1 MGYKKK
7 HHTHNPYR
15 NHKPVRESL
24 LKATREHVFVHMT
37 NEEILERDKL
47 WAESYPSMKEKVS
60 EEPEQ
65 IDDLGKD
72 VKKHQIKE
80 ANANPNTRRLQTQ
93 SGDIGSDW
101 QAKLDRV
108 FGKKS

>member
-7 HHTHNPYR
+7 HHIHNPYR
-15 NHKPVRESL
+15 SHKQVKESL
-24 LKATREHVFVHMT
+24 LEATRKHMFVHMT
-37 NEEILERDKL
+37 NDEILERDKL
-47 WAESYPSMKEKVS
+47 WDEIYPSMKEKVS
-60 EEPEQ
+60 EDLDQ

-93 SGDIGSDW
+93 SRDTGSYW
-101 QAKLDRV
+101 QAELDRV

>member
-1 MGYKKK
+1 M
-7 HHTHNPYR
+7 
-15 NHKPVRESL
+15 
-24 LKATREHVFVHMT
+24 FVHMT

-93 SGDIGSDW
+93 SGDIGSYW